1 MHANRKRILPLILVA
16 AAIAASIYFYLQTT
30 AASTGLTV
38 SGSIEATEVNLG
50 SIMGGRVDQVRV
62 QEGDNVAL
70 DDVVAVVNGGG
81 SSRGSSGR
89 EMIHTPLAGVVLYR
103 HVEPGEIAGAGA
115 PLVTIIDPDNL
126 ELTVYVPEDRYGR
139 IQLGQVLPV
148 TVDSYPGETFQGTV
162 RHIADQAEFTPRNVQ
177 TTDNRKTTVFA
188 VRLALGSTGGKLK
201 PGMPA
206 DVYFGLDWLE

>member
-1 MHANRKRILPLILVA
+1 MHGGRRRILPIIILL
-16 AAIAASIYFYLQTT
+16 AAIGAGVYFYLQSS
-30 AASTGLTV
+30 AGSSGLTV
-38 SGSIEATEVNLG
+38 SGSIEAVEVNLG
-50 SIMGGRVDQVRV
+50 SITGGRVDQVDV
-62 QEGDNVAL
+62 EEGDGVAI
-70 DDVVAVVNGGG
+70 DEVVAIVNSAMSG
-81 SSRGSSGR
+81 SRGR

-103 HVEPGEIAGAGA
+103 HVEPGEIVSAGA
-115 PLVTIIDPDNL
+115 PLLTVIDLDNL

-148 TVDSYPGETFQGTV
+148 AVDSYPGETFQGTV

-188 VRLALGSTGGKLK
+188 VRLALESSGGKLK

-206 DVYFGLDWLE
+206 DVYFDLAQ

>member
-1 MHANRKRILPLILVA
+1 MHAKRKRILPIILVA
-16 AAIAASIYFYLQTT
+16 AVIGAGAYFYMQTS
-30 AASTGLTV
+30 ADSTGLTV
-38 SGSIEATEVNLG
+38 SGAIEATEVNLG
-50 SIMGGRVDQVRV
+50 SITGGRMDQINVE
-62 QEGDNVAL
+62 EGDSVAL
-70 DDVVAVVNGGG
+70 DEVVAVVNSAASG
-81 SSRGSSGR
+81 SRGR
-89 EMIHTPLAGVVLYR
+89 EMIHSPLPGVVLYR
-103 HVEPGEIAGAGA
+103 HVEPGEIVSVGA
-115 PLVTIIDPDNL
+115 PLVTIIDPDDL

-188 VRLALGSTGGKLK
+188 VHLALEPSGGKLK

-206 DVYFGLDWLE
+206 DVYFGLE

>member
-1 MHANRKRILPLILVA
+1 MHANRKRILPIIVIL
-16 AAIAASIYFYLQTT
+16 AAIGAVVYFFLQTS
-30 AASTGLTV
+30 AGSSGLTV

-50 SIMGGRVDQVRV
+50 SITGGRVDQINVE
-62 QEGDNVAL
+62 EGDSVTVEE
-70 DDVVAVVNGGG
+70 VVAVVNSAAGG
-81 SSRGSSGR
+81 SRGR
-89 EMIHTPLAGVVLYR
+89 EMIHSPLTGVVLYR
-103 HVEPGEIAGAGA
+103 HVEPGEIVSAGA
-115 PLVTIIDPDNL
+115 PLLTVIDPDNL

-148 TVDSYPGETFQGTV
+148 TVDSYPGETFGGTV

-188 VRLALGSTGGKLK
+188 VRLALEPSGGKLK

-206 DVYFGLDWLE
+206 DVHFDLQ